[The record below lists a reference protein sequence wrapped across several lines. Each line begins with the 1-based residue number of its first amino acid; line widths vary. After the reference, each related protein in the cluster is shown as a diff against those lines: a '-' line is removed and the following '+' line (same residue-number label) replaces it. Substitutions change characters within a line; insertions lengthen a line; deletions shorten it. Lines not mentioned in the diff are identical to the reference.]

1 MMGRGDSPAALRASS
16 LSTACRTVTPWATT
30 SRKMRRLA
38 WQYATDDGLVTP
50 TSTAALTASSCSR
63 REETC
68 TLQRVLVCRYHDV
81 APQAVSLAPQ

>member
-1 MMGRGDSPAALRASS
+1 MMGIGDSPAALRASS

-50 TSTAALTASSCSR
+50 ASTAASTASSC
-63 REETC
+63 TTAQLGKLLHTGC
-68 TLQRVLVCRYHDV
+68 KGGLVRNGRCNR
-81 APQAVSLAPQ
+81 